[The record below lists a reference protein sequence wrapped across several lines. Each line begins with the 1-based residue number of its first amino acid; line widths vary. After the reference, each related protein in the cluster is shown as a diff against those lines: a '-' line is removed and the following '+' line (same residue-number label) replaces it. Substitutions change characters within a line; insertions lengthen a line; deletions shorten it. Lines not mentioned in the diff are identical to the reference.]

1 MQRDIAREHVRGL
14 GAQRSRAGS
23 WRDSR
28 AAGGA
33 HSTQAPTLESTE
45 QGTLGARAPSTE
57 ALALFPSIASSW
69 LQNQGHSISDGK
81 RLRARWRERR
91 CSETTSMEFKCL
103 GNTETAGGGFNE
115 HFRFFLPQQ
124 DGAAWR
130 LRWGP
135 ESGRNGAEC
144 WHRHLLA
151 LSIWEGFPGF
161 RKTGSSTVFKS
172 KRALPQTRLRRRSP
186 GV

>member
-1 MQRDIAREHVRGL
+1 
-14 GAQRSRAGS
+14 
-23 WRDSR
+23 
-28 AAGGA
+28 
-33 HSTQAPTLESTE
+33 
-45 QGTLGARAPSTE
+45 
-57 ALALFPSIASSW
+57 
-69 LQNQGHSISDGK
+69 
-81 RLRARWRERR
+81 
-91 CSETTSMEFKCL
+91 MEFKCL

-135 ESGRNGAEC
+135 ESGRNGAEH

-186 GV
+186 GVRAESRPSQRPVPVPSKSKQMAGVWSSFLLTSS

>member
-81 RLRARWRERR
+81 RLRARRRERTR
-91 CSETTSMEFKCL
+91 SETTSMEFKCR
-103 GNTETAGGGFNE
+103 GRRFQRAFSFFPSTARRCSLEAEVGTGVGQKWC
-115 HFRFFLPQQ
+115 RTLALPL
-124 DGAAWR
+124 A
-130 LRWGP
+130 GP
-135 ESGRNGAEC
+135 EYLGRFSGIPENWKQHGVQEQASPPPDKATASLPR
-144 WHRHLLA
+144 
-151 LSIWEGFPGF
+151 
-161 RKTGSSTVFKS
+161 GSS
-172 KRALPQTRLRRRSP
+172 
-186 GV
+186 